1 MARIPE
7 VDSPAPDFT
16 LPSLELVDGTA
27 HRADVTLSAQLGRPV
42 VLAFYPGDDTP
53 VCTKQM
59 CAYTNDLDAF
69 RGLDAVVWGISPQ
82 GIDSHEAFARKYSL
96 GFPLLADV
104 DRAVIGAY
112 GVAGMLGVAVRRSVF
127 VIDAAGI
134 LRWRHVTMVGL
145 TYPSAE
151 TIAAQVK
158 AAKTG

>member
-7 VDSPAPDFT
+7 VGSPAPDFT

-27 HRADVTLSAQLGRPV
+27 HRAELTLSAQRGRPV
-42 VLAFYPGDDTP
+42 VVAFYPGDDTP
-53 VCTKQM
+53 VCTRQM
-59 CAYTNDLDAF
+59 CAYTNDLDVF

-82 GIDSHEAFARKYSL
+82 DIASHESFARKHSL

-104 DRAVIGAY
+104 DRRVIGDY
-112 GVAGMLGVAVRRSVF
+112 GVVMLGGRVRRSVF
-127 VIDAAGI
+127 VVDAEGI
-134 LRWRHVTMVGL
+134 VRWRHVTMVGI

-151 TIAAQVK
+151 TIAAQVA